1 MAYLNANEGV
11 LNTEIEI
18 LADALDQE
26 PEEFENYVGDEDDGT
41 DLEQTEG
48 WDGKPLGDEEQWET
62 NINGH
67 TDSGIDRPIALREG
81 QAYEDALRQRDAT
94 IAQLQQQN
102 AEQAMRLDPGWV
114 DRVNQ
119 AHEDQITALYADPDR
134 VLAERAQLQNRI
146 HQLEG
151 DRVNASLRAAHEE
164 HGAEFEKAYSGL
176 TSMDPSHYAAR
187 ALVQSVWNS
196 PDPGAAL
203 MEMHYA
209 TGGQAMPRAVGGQ
222 YRAGHMPPSLNSQS
236 RGYGGSASRSY
247 GRSQRDAG
255 GWPVGEGADIG
266 GAEALLLA
274 EDPTEPPPPGSKLN

>member
-26 PEEFENYVGDEDDGT
+26 PEEFEGYVGDEDDGT

-62 NINGH
+62 NVNGH

-81 QAYEDALRQRDAT
+81 QAYEDALRQRDEQ
-94 IAQLQQQN
+94 IAVLRQQN
-102 AEQAMRLDPGWV
+102 TAQAM
-114 DRVNQ
+114 
-119 AHEDQITALYADPDR
+119 ALDPDR
-134 VLAERAQLQNRI
+134 QWRIEQQRVNEVTQMYENPEAYYDQTNAERAAMANRI
-146 HQLEG
+146 HQLES

-164 HGAEFEKAYSGL
+164 HGTEFDKAYRQM

-209 TGGQAMPRAVGGQ
+209 TGGQNMPRAVGGQ
-222 YRAGHMPPSLNSQS
+222 HSAGHLPPSLNSGT
-236 RGYGGSASRSY
+236 RYGGSTSRSY
-247 GRSQRDAG
+247 GRSQRDSS
-255 GWPVGEGADIG
+255 GWPVGEGDRDIG
-266 GAEALLLA
+266 GYSNEAV
-274 EDPTEPPPPGSKLN
+274 ERDVFSSIWR